1 MQLHSAHFTPTCIAF
16 IKQWQGLSLE
26 KYQDKKG
33 IWVIGYGHEITAD
46 ENFDKP
52 ISVMQADKLLLDDL
66 YACEALIRTKLPQ
79 LNDLFQ
85 QEALIAWILSIG
97 MKQFCTSE
105 MESLIFHSQTLSD
118 CEISTR

>member
-52 ISVMQADKLLLDDL
+52 ISVMQADKLLLADL
-66 YACEALIRTKLPQ
+66 YACEALI

-105 MESLIFHSQTLSD
+105 MGSLIFHSQTLSD